1 MSGNFK
7 DFQKEAKEHGV
18 SSGNEWFKPGD
29 GESRIRILSEYE
41 IVGKHWDPTFK
52 NGPGKKAGRSFLC
65 VGKERGCPYHTDKTP
80 EDVKKVKVSYFMY
93 VSDKSASIIKDKP
106 AGILK
111 IAELPYTVAKRV
123 SELGDMEDYEFDGF
137 PMPYDI
143 IITKSVV
150 NGKTTYDTIA
160 ARSNTP
166 VDAEILE
173 ELSLKKPIADII
185 EKMKENAAPKQDSN
199 QQELD
204 TREVQEE
211 F

>member
-7 DFQKEAKEHGV
+7 DFEKEAKEHGV
-18 SSGNEWFKPGD
+18 SKGNEWFKPGD

-41 IVGKHWDPTFK
+41 IVGKHWDPSYK

-65 VGKERGCPYHTDKTP
+65 VGKERGCPYHTDETP
-80 EDVKKVKVSYFMY
+80 DDIKKIKVSYFMY
-93 VSDKSASIIKDKP
+93 VIDKSVNT
-106 AGILK
+106 LK
-111 IAELPYTVAKRV
+111 IAELSYTVAKRV
-123 SELGDMEDYEFDGF
+123 SEFRQMEGYEFDEF

-150 NGKTTYDTIA
+150 NGKTSYDTIA
-160 ARSNTP
+160 ARTNTP
-166 VDAEILE
+166 VDPEILE
-173 ELSLKKPIADII
+173 ELSLKKSIADIV
-185 EKMKENAAPKQDSN
+185 EKMKENAAPKQESN